1 MPEAV
6 MWKSRRGHQ
15 RSIPTYLAVK
25 AMVSFMR
32 FLYTECVFAERRR
45 SAKVGVAERTVVVPW
60 KNTASLWNITMAI
73 ISLGTAPLWLIITS
87 LCGAAG

>member
-1 MPEAV
+1 M
-6 MWKSRRGHQ
+6 
-15 RSIPTYLAVK
+15 
-25 AMVSFMR
+25 SFVR
-32 FLYTECVFAERRR
+32 FLYAECVIAERCR
-45 SAKVGVAERTVVVPW
+45 SARVDVAERTVVVPW